1 MSEPLRA
8 IVPAAALVTAPGTAL
23 GGQAAGEL
31 GRPPAVLRYPGSKWS
46 LASRIVETFGEH
58 AHYVEPY
65 FGSGAVFFNKP
76 PVAHE
81 VLNDSNGSIV
91 NLFRMLRDR
100 TDELCWLL
108 ETTPWSREEYDQSH
122 LLSGDDLEDARRF
135 VVRCWQAHASD
146 LAKKTGWKSRG
157 AQQRAGGM
165 SHRWLKVPEQLRE
178 LAWRLGDAE
187 IEHRDAV
194 EVIARHASA
203 DCLIY
208 ADPPYPHSVRTQHMY
223 GFEMTDA
230 DHERLLAALLAHPG
244 QVVLSG
250 YANPMYDD
258 ALSDWERVT
267 LKPPKVEKGA
277 VRVEVLWV
285 KPAERPV
292 VTPASRTARPRGSTR
307 VRAAGATRAGASPKR
322 TKG

>member
-1 MSEPLRA
+1 MSDALR
-8 IVPAAALVTAPGTAL
+8 VVAALKTPTEALTGGRAEIPG
-23 GGQAAGEL
+23 
-31 GRPPAVLRYPGSKWS
+31 RRPAVLRYPGSKWS
-46 LASRIVETFGEH
+46 LAGKIVENFRDH
-58 AHYVEPY
+58 AHYVEPF

-100 TDELCWLL
+100 TDDLCWLL
-108 ETTPWSREEYDQSH
+108 ETTPWSREEYDQSDV
-122 LLSGDDLEDARRF
+122 LTGDQLEDARRF

-194 EVIARHASA
+194 EVITRHASV

-223 GFEMTDA
+223 GFEMTDT
-230 DHERLLAALLAHPG
+230 DHERLLKVLVQHPG
-244 QVVLSG
+244 QVVVSG
-250 YANPMYDD
+250 YATPLYDD
-258 ALSDWERVT
+258 ALAGWDRVT
-267 LKPPKVEKGA
+267 LKPPKVEKAA
-277 VRVEVLWV
+277 VRTEVLWV
-285 KPAERPV
+285 KPQARRAR
-292 VTPASRTARPRGSTR
+292 VTPATRLAKPRGSTR
-307 VRAAGATRAGASPKR
+307 VPAAAASPAEASPTR
-322 TKG
+322 RQG